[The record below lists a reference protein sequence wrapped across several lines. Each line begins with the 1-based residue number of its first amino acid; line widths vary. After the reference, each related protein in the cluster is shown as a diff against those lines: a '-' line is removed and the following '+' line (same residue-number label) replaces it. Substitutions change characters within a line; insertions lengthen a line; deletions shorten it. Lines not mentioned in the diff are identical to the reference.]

1 MEGFAGFGDEF
12 PIVGGGVEGQLE
24 DAEGVGVSDFASGQR
39 ISEGAMVFAAGAGVS
54 DFASGQRI
62 SEGAMVFAAGA
73 GDESA
78 DAGRGEKILCAPT
91 AAGV

>member
-1 MEGFAGFGDEF
+1 MERFAGFGDEF

-24 DAEGVGVSDFASGQR
+24 DAEGVGVA
-39 ISEGAMVFAAGAGVS
+39 

-73 GDESA
+73 GDEFA